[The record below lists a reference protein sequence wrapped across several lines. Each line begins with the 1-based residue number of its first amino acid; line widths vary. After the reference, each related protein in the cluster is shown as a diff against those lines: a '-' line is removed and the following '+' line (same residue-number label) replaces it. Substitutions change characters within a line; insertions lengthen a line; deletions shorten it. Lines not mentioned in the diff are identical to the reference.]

1 MKRGIPRNEKS
12 ERITNV
18 NLKVEIG
25 FPVGLDGKESACNV
39 GDQDLIPSSLVWEDP
54 LEKGTAT
61 HFSILAWRT
70 PRREEPGRT

>member
-25 FPVGLDGKESACNV
+25 FPGALDGKESACNV
-39 GDQDLIPSSLVWEDP
+39 GDWDLIPESGRSFGEGNDNPFQYSCL
-54 LEKGTAT
+54 KNSMGRG
-61 HFSILAWRT
+61 AW
-70 PRREEPGRT
+70 